1 MMRLCYIANLSIHT
15 QRWARYFV
23 EHGHH
28 VHVIS
33 FRAARTGT
41 VPMPT
46 GVPVHDLTSG
56 INVRKLSYP
65 VWARTVRRL
74 VREIQPDVLHAH
86 QVAGAGWLGV
96 LSGYRPLVVTA
107 WGSDLLVNARHSWIQ
122 RELARWVLRK
132 ADYVTCVSQSLATA
146 ALALGANPQRLEVTP
161 WGVDT
166 GIYHPALDGEGLRT
180 KLGLEPGPIVLSP
193 RSLKA
198 LYNPLDIA
206 HAIPMVLKKIPSAQ
220 FIIRTHVRD
229 EDLLIQFRS
238 IIQQSGAG
246 EAVRYIGDLPDEH
259 AIANLYRVSDVI
271 VSVPSS
277 DGAPSSVLEA
287 LACGAVPVLSDVP
300 SLHEWVQHGQEG
312 LFVPIGD
319 VPALS
324 QAIIG
329 LLSDE
334 ELRSKMQANGAHLIA
349 QRADSKVCMHRNEEI
364 YRQLIGGHDSCRPS
378 TD

>member
-1 MMRLCYIANLSIHT
+1 MRLCYIANLSIHT

-23 EHGHH
+23 EHGHR
-28 VHVIS
+28 VHVIG
-33 FRAARTGT
+33 FRTARTGT

-46 GVPVHDLTSG
+46 GVPVHDLTSD

-65 VWARTVRRL
+65 IWACTVRRL

-107 WGSDLLVNARHSWIQ
+107 WGSDLLVNTQHSWIQ

-206 HAIPMVLKKIPSAQ
+206 HAIPMVLSKVPSAQ
-220 FIIRTHVRD
+220 FIIRTHVCD

-238 IIQQSGAG
+238 IIQ
-246 EAVRYIGDLPDEH
+246 
-259 AIANLYRVSDVI
+259 
-271 VSVPSS
+271 
-277 DGAPSSVLEA
+277 
-287 LACGAVPVLSDVP
+287 
-300 SLHEWVQHGQEG
+300 
-312 LFVPIGD
+312 
-319 VPALS
+319 
-324 QAIIG
+324 
-329 LLSDE
+329 
-334 ELRSKMQANGAHLIA
+334 
-349 QRADSKVCMHRNEEI
+349 
-364 YRQLIGGHDSCRPS
+364 
-378 TD
+378 